1 MSKNVWLKYDDS
13 DREMLNKLCNE
24 YREYISLNKTE
35 RENVET
41 VINTVTSLGY
51 RDLEE
56 YINSN
61 EGLNPGDK
69 VYVNNR
75 NKSIALFVIGKEDI
89 TTSGMNILGA
99 HIDSPRLDL
108 KATPL
113 Y

>member
-1 MSKNVWLKYDDS
+1 MSKNVWLKYDDC

-61 EGLNPGDK
+61 EGLKPGDK
-69 VYVNNR
+69 VYINNR

-89 TTSGMNILGA
+89 TKGMNILGA